1 VGLLCDCRLA
11 AKAAGALKDLKP
23 KSKTRSPTRN
33 PKQVL
38 SADEARMHACQ
49 AIFAYGEAFGSGM
62 SNHSDGGGKGG
73 EGGDPTLLFGRDM
86 PLEHA
91 SLFRFEMTDW
101 RWDARTRHAAW
112 EHGQVRGYYY

>member
-1 VGLLCDCRLA
+1 MGLLCDCRLA
-11 AKAAGALKDLKP
+11 ETAPGERKELKP
-23 KSKTRSPTRN
+23 KCKARRPTRN

-49 AIFAYGEAFGSGM
+49 AIFGEALGSGM
-62 SNHSDGGGKGG
+62 SNDSDGGGEGG
-73 EGGDPTLLFGRDM
+73 EATLLFGRDM

-112 EHGQVRGYYY
+112 EHYQVRG